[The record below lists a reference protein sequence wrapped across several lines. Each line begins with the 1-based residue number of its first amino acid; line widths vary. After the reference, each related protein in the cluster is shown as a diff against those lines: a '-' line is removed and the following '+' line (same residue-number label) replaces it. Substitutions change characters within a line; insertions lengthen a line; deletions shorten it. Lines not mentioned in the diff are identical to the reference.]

1 MRGLTFDLAASALFL
16 ALLLLPAARMPFV
29 DAAHYERVFAERENR
44 PPARVDLKPPTA
56 AGLRENIREIES
68 WFADRYG
75 FRTELIALASRLSL
89 AAGVSPR
96 EDLVLLGED
105 GWLFLGNAQN
115 RVIDKTTGRLLFTE
129 AQLDAYAAGLEEQR
143 RWLADR
149 GIGFMVFV
157 APEKHTIYPDL
168 LPAWARNHT
177 AKTMAGQL
185 AERLRGGE
193 VVFAD
198 LTETVREARERTDRP
213 LYYRNDTHWNGLGA
227 FAGYRG
233 IMEVVERHF
242 PEARTLEEPKFQERT
257 RPGGDLARM
266 LGVSNG
272 LDAVYTPVFGP
283 ELGPIALG
291 GNCSSEERQ
300 KGAKEARELKG
311 KQGAEE
317 RGGAGKKARGQQR
330 QRGGSSAA
338 RERSSDGRY
347 LVVVPNECL
356 PGQAAIV
363 TGSGLARA
371 PRLLLLGDSFA
382 TGLSPYLN
390 QSFGTVVYTHYVN
403 AKTVRRLQQYV
414 NRYKPDLVVLEMVE
428 RALTPVEER
437 RSDRPEDR
445 RQ

>member
-1 MRGLTFDLAASALFL
+1 MRGPTFDLAASALFL

-29 DAAHYERVFAERENR
+29 DAGQFEKAFAERENR
-44 PPARVDLKPPTA
+44 PPARIDLKPPTA

-89 AAGVSPR
+89 AVGVSPR

-115 RVIDKTTGRLLFTE
+115 RVVDKTTGRLLFTE

-157 APEKHTIYPDL
+157 APEKHTIYPER
-168 LPAWARNHT
+168 LPAWARNPT
-177 AKTMAGQL
+177 GKTMARQL

-193 VVFAD
+193 VIFAD
-198 LTETVREARERTDRP
+198 LTETVREARERAAQP

-233 IMEVVERHF
+233 IMEVLARHF
-242 PEARTLEEPKFQERT
+242 PEARTLEEPRFRETT

-266 LGVSNG
+266 LGVPNG
-272 LDAVYTPVFGP
+272 LDAVYTPVFGADFGA
-283 ELGPIALG
+283 LALG
-291 GNCSSEERQ
+291 GNCSPEARDVGAQEARGRQ
-300 KGAKEARELKG
+300 QKKEAKA
-311 KQGAEE
+311 Q
-317 RGGAGKKARGQQR
+317 GGAGKTARGQQR
-330 QRGGSSAA
+330 QRGGGSAA
-338 RERSSDGRY
+338 RERGSGGRY
-347 LVVVPNECL
+347 LVVVPNECR
-356 PGQAAIV
+356 PGQAAVV

-390 QSFGTVVYTHYVN
+390 QSFGTVVYTHYTN
-403 AKTVRRLQQYV
+403 ARTTGRLQQYV
-414 NRYKPDLVVLEMVE
+414 NRYKPDLVVLEVVE
-428 RALTPVEER
+428 RALTPVAER
-437 RSDRPEDR
+437 RGDRPEDR
-445 RQ
+445 RL